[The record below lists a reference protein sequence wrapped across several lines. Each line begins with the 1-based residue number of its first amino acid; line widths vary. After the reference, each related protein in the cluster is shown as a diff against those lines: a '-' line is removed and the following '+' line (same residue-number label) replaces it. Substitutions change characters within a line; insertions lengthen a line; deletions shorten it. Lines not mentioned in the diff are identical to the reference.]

1 MLFAPEIALAIESS
15 ATWLARQFSWLS
27 INIFMHIGK
36 CKCNVS
42 GWQTHWWTYAVAH
55 SFLQQA
61 SLSREWFLS
70 RGKDPDQ
77 RNLAL
82 FENPTWQC
90 NGARQLSPEHIV
102 TDAYDC
108 SWNGPQWSV
117 KASLLFWP
125 HDSPGRQSTFFM
137 RKGKYTRGLVRG
149 LFALLLV
156 IAIPNVRHPKN

>member
-1 MLFAPEIALAIESS
+1 MCLTRPAQLTWVRRLAPEIALAMQSRPDDS
-15 ATWLARQFSWLS
+15 AGLPSTFLMRT
-27 INIFMHIGK
+27 GK
-36 CKCNVS
+36 YKPNVP
-42 GWQTHWWTYAVAH
+42 GWQTHRRTYAIAH

-108 SWNGPQWSV
+108 S
-117 KASLLFWP
+117 
-125 HDSPGRQSTFFM
+125 
-137 RKGKYTRGLVRG
+137 
-149 LFALLLV
+149 
-156 IAIPNVRHPKN
+156 